1 MGDRANVG
9 IRGTDGNT
17 IFLYLHWGGLDR
29 HEIVANAITHAMN
42 RDSDESYFTR
52 IFVSR
57 VIDRD
62 WDRETGVGM
71 SINKLSSTGEDEYNV
86 PVYDFANKTISL
98 HKEKW
103 DKAGGYIDLTPLVIY
118 NRDEYLAEY
127 AVKGVGAYA

>member
-1 MGDRANVG
+1 MGERATVG
-9 IRGTDGNT
+9 IRNTDNNT
-17 IFLYLHWGGLDR
+17 IFLYLHWGGLDG
-29 HEIVANAITHAMN
+29 HEIVANALAHAMG

-62 WDRETGVGM
+62 WDKETGVGM
-71 SINKLSSTGEDEYNV
+71 SINKLSATGDGYDV
-86 PVYDFANKTISL
+86 PVYNFANKTISV

-103 DKAGGYIDLTPLVIY
+103 DNAGGYIDLTPSIIY

-127 AVKGVGAYA
+127 AVRGVGAYV